1 MRQSI
6 QSVSKAQIVMVAVSV
21 ALSLCQANLIFSWE
35 KKNSLA
41 LFLHVRCDVFGILI
55 ANNQL
60 IKEVCKKF
68 PYLLEN
74 YLFIYI
80 YSREEADLACDME
93 AMISC

>member
-35 KKNSLA
+35 KKDSLA

-60 IKEVCKKF
+60 IKEVDNMTLFAGKLF
-68 PYLLEN
+68 VYI
-74 YLFIYI
+74 YLFQG
-80 YSREEADLACDME
+80 RGRFGM
-93 AMISC
+93 